1 MCRVQFPTTFWK
13 NITMTAADHKT
24 MLRNLYLLAKHHSK
38 LNRGLSNDLIRREN
52 DPVQSG
58 KDFGRADAYEAIVF
72 YLTRPEILSDMDYNK
87 IFQETESVPN
97 WLQESNTAT

>member
-1 MCRVQFPTTFWK
+1 MTTD
-13 NITMTAADHKT
+13 DHKT
-24 MLRNLYLLAKHHSK
+24 MLRNLYLLAKHHAK

-58 KDFGRADAYEAIVF
+58 KDAGSADAYEAIVF
-72 YLTRPEILSDMDYNK
+72 FLTRPEILSGMDYNK
-87 IFQETESVPN
+87 IFQETELVPN